1 MRAGAGWLAVI
12 TNPPSAHG
20 KITDFSLG
28 THQGLTPGGQ
38 AVGVMNEQLIVKVQ
52 RWGGRVVA
60 VMGYVAILGM
70 IAAGLSLMGFALLL
84 EVFTRADGAA
94 LMCMLSGTVFTA
106 LGGVVLVQ
114 QLRRTYLDLQDR
126 LRAATGKEVEA

>member
-1 MRAGAGWLAVI
+1 
-12 TNPPSAHG
+12 
-20 KITDFSLG
+20 
-28 THQGLTPGGQ
+28 
-38 AVGVMNEQLIVKVQ
+38 MNEQLIVKVQ

>member
-1 MRAGAGWLAVI
+1 MRTGPGWLAVN
-12 TNPPSAHG
+12 TNAPSAHG

-28 THQGLTPGGQ
+28 THQGLTPRGQ

>member
-1 MRAGAGWLAVI
+1 MRAGPGWLAVI
-12 TNPPSAHG
+12 A
-20 KITDFSLG
+20 
-28 THQGLTPGGQ
+28 
-38 AVGVMNEQLIVKVQ
+38 
-52 RWGGRVVA
+52 
-60 VMGYVAILGM
+60 
-70 IAAGLSLMGFALLL
+70 
-84 EVFTRADGAA
+84 RADGAA